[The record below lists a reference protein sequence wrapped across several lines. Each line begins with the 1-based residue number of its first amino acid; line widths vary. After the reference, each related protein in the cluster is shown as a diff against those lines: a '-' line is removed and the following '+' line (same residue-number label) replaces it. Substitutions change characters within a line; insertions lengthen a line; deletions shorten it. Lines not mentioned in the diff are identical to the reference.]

1 MVAVSLR
8 PITQT
13 NFNECISLKVA
24 DTQKEF
30 VASNVLS
37 LAEAFVNPTYHPFG
51 IYDSAAHYQANPS
64 MVGFTMYELTDA
76 VGFILRLMID
86 EKFQR
91 KGYGRAAM
99 LEVIR
104 RLKLHPEVERI
115 ATSHV
120 RENEAA
126 ARLYE
131 GLGFVEWKHELRG
144 EEYSGERYL
153 ILQEDSS

>member
-1 MVAVSLR
+1 
-8 PITQT
+8 
-13 NFNECISLKVA
+13 
-24 DTQKEF
+24 
-30 VASNVLS
+30 
-37 LAEAFVNPTYHPFG
+37 
-51 IYDSAAHYQANPS
+51 
-64 MVGFTMYELTDA
+64 MYELTDA

-104 RLKLHPEVERI
+104 RLKLYPEVERI
-115 ATSHV
+115 ATSHI

-131 GLGFVEWKHELRG
+131 GLGFVDWEHELRG
-144 EEYSGERYL
+144 EGYSGERYL
-153 ILQEDSS
+153 ILQENSS